1 MIKELHL
8 KINLDD
14 LKKETVEGLDKKFK
28 DLNNG
33 NCHLKITVISNN
45 NGNNISLDMIS
56 REKKFKLEDNLINLL
71 DDSPEI
77 EYLIN
82 K

>member
-1 MIKELHL
+1 MNKSDEFEYKVDDISLLSKVRDKMIKELHL

-33 NCHLKITVISNN
+33 NCHLK
-45 NGNNISLDMIS
+45 
-56 REKKFKLEDNLINLL
+56 
-71 DDSPEI
+71 
-77 EYLIN
+77 
-82 K
+82 

>member
-45 NGNNISLDMIS
+45 NGKKNFS
-56 REKKFKLEDNLINLL
+56 RHDIKRQKI
-71 DDSPEI
+71 
-77 EYLIN
+77 
-82 K
+82 